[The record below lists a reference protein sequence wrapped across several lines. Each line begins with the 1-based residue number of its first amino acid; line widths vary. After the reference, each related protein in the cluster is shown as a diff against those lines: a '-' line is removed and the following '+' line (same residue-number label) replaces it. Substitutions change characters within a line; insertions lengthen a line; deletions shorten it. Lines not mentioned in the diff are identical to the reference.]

1 MAFNYYRSVTTTH
14 AQVPSTQT
22 NFPVYV
28 TMTLNA
34 GHVSNSNGYDI
45 RPYSD
50 TGASSALTYQL
61 ESYDNGTGIVHMWV
75 LIASLS
81 ASVDNVFYLHYGNG
95 ALTTDGSST
104 STWDSHYKMIWH
116 LPNGTSLTAN
126 DATSNAVNGTVSGA
140 VAVAGKTGGA
150 ASFDGS
156 NDVIT
161 LSGPAL
167 NITDFTFSFWIY
179 PIASSDNYATL
190 LTSNGAGGVFYRGGS
205 LKISYY
211 DSADNLNTTAL
222 TEGAWNYIAI
232 TCDYVGTDLRFYLN
246 GAADGSNLSFVAS
259 PLTVT
264 KCGDDDSSETFKGYL
279 DELRISDSLRSAN
292 WITAEY
298 NNQSN
303 PGSFLTVGSEVNV
316 GGGSA
321 SKAIRSGVL
330 GMERGLSRKILK

>member
-22 NFPVYV
+22 NFPIYV

-81 ASVDNVFYLHYGNG
+81 ASVDNVIYLHYGNA
-95 ALTTDGSST
+95 ALTTDGSSA
-104 STWDSHYKMIWH
+104 SVWDSHYKMVWH
-116 LPNGTSLTAN
+116 LPNGTSLSAN
-126 DATSNAVNGTVSGA
+126 DATSNAINGTVSGA

-150 ASFDGS
+150 ASFDGV
-156 NDVIT
+156 NDVISM
-161 LSGPAL
+161 SGPTTA
-167 NITDFTFSFWIY
+167 TDFTISMWIQ
-179 PIASSDNYATL
+179 PIASSDSYATL
-190 LTSNGAGGVFYRGGS
+190 LTQDGSIGLFYRGGL

-211 DSADNLNTTAL
+211 DSSDHLNSTAL
-222 TEGAWNYIAI
+222 TEGQWS
-232 TCDYVGTDLRFYLN
+232 YVVVSRNTGTTTLQLYLN
-246 GAADGSNLSFVAS
+246 GAPDGSDLSFVGTDFTPS
-259 PLTVT
+259 KV
-264 KCGDDDSSETFKGYL
+264 GDDSGSETFKGYI
-279 DELRISDSLRSAN
+279 DEIRISDSVRSAN

-303 PGSFLTVGSEVNV
+303 PGSFLTVGTEVNV

-330 GMERGLSRKILK
+330 GLERGLSRKILK